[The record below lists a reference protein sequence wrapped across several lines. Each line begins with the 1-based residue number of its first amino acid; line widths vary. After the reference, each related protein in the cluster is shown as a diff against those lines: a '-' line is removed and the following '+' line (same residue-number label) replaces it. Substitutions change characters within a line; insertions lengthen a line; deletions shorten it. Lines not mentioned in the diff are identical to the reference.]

1 MAAFLIKLLYVPKN
15 LFPISQKKLEQS
27 INLNH
32 VYDRPFIRYN
42 LHQINHGTIIQ
53 TTITCKKI
61 IYKSLL
67 NLACLWSRARLAV
80 NKNQR
85 YFSLSD
91 HQLAERLILAFGF

>member
-1 MAAFLIKLLYVPKN
+1 MEPMKGFSVLKFGYFKNWVAAFLIKLLYVRKN

-67 NLACLWSRARLAV
+67 NLACL
-80 NKNQR
+80 
-85 YFSLSD
+85 
-91 HQLAERLILAFGF
+91 